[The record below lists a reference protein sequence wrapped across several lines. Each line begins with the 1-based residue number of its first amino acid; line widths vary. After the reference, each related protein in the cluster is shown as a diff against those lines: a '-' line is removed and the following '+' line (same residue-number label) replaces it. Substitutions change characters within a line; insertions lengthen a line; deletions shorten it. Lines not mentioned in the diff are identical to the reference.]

1 MKPTLRRV
9 IAIFTLVALS
19 GMFSCAINPVTGKKE
34 LMLISE
40 SQEIEMGK
48 STDES
53 IKQEYGLYQD
63 PALSAYVE
71 KVSRRLVPYTHR
83 NKLEY
88 HFAVLDTPVEN
99 AFAAPGG
106 FIYVTRGL
114 LAMMNSEAELAT
126 VVGHELG
133 HVNARHSVREYSKQ
147 LLLTG
152 GLILGSVLS
161 KDVAKV
167 APYLMIGLQVL
178 FLKFSRDDEYQ
189 ADSLGVLYSRN
200 AGYSP
205 SQMIPFFRSIQK
217 LEEKAGGG
225 TKLPNFLSTHPLTE
239 KRIEEAQKMLVPMDA
254 EMDVLRDDFLAKMD
268 GLTYGENPRQGY
280 VEANAFYHP
289 EMKFAFA
296 IPTGWVVQNTPRQ
309 VTVASKDEKAG
320 MILTAEKTDLT
331 PAAYLQ
337 KRIASLQDVQ
347 IQEIS
352 KRTRMIN
359 GLNAACGVYLASEQA
374 QEGQTPQVTAIDL
387 DCIAKDG
394 MIYTFMSLAAKAEY
408 STYKNSFE
416 RTVQSFMNLT
426 DPKRLAAQPKKISIR
441 RPAAA
446 QTLKGFLTGLNVPSD
461 KWPTIAFL
469 NALTLEARVER
480 GQLIKIMN

>member
-1 MKPTLRRV
+1 MKPTRRGALAV
-9 IAIFTLVALS
+9 LILVALI
-19 GMFSCAINPVTGKKE
+19 GVQSCAVNPVTGKQE

-40 SQEIEMGK
+40 AKEIEMGK

-63 PALSAYVE
+63 PALTDYVDR
-71 KVSRRLVPYTHR
+71 VSRRLVPYTHR

-88 HFAVLDTPVEN
+88 HFAILDTPVEN

-106 FIYVTRGL
+106 YIYVTRGL
-114 LAMMNSEAELAT
+114 LAMMNSEAELAS
-126 VVGHELG
+126 VIGHELG

-152 GLILGSVLS
+152 GLVLGSVLS
-161 KDVAKV
+161 RDVAKV
-167 APYLMIGLQVL
+167 APVLMLGLQVL

-189 ADSLGVLYSRN
+189 ADSLGVLYSRS

-239 KRIEEAQKMLVPMDA
+239 KRIQEAEKMLQPMDA
-254 EMDVLRDDFLAKMD
+254 EMDVLRDELLAKLD
-268 GLTYGENPRQGY
+268 GLTYGDDPRQGY

-289 EMKFAFA
+289 AMKFAFS
-296 IPTGWVVQNTPRQ
+296 IPAGWAVQNTPKQ
-309 VTVASKDEKAG
+309 VVVATKDEKAG
-320 MILTAEKTDLT
+320 MILTAEKSDLA

-352 KRTRMIN
+352 KTTRMIN
-359 GLNAACGVYLASEQA
+359 GLNSARGTYLVSEQA
-374 QEGQTPQVTAIDL
+374 AEGQAASVTAVDF
-387 DCIAKDG
+387 DCIAKG
-394 MIYTFMSLAAKAEY
+394 GLIYTFMSMAAKADY
-408 STYKNSFE
+408 ASYRGAFD
-416 RTVQSFMNLT
+416 RTVQSFANLS
-426 DPKRLAAQPKKISIR
+426 DPKRLAVQPKKLFIR
-441 RPAAA
+441 RPASN
-446 QTLKGFLTGLNVPSD
+446 QTLKEFLAGQGVPSD
-461 KWPTIAFL
+461 RWPTVAFL
-469 NALTLEARVER
+469 NSLALEDRVEKGR
-480 GQLIKIMN
+480 LIKITN